1 MGEGSLEA
9 PTRHKILWR
18 DADFT
23 DADKLDVELRRV
35 FDICH
40 GCRRCF
46 NLCISF
52 PKLFDLIDDSASGEL
67 DTVASKDFQP
77 IIDGCTLCDM
87 CFMTKCPYVPP
98 HEFDLDFP
106 HLMLRARVKDFQ
118 DGKVG
123 TVHRRLVETDRNGKL
138 AGAVPA
144 LANWASQR
152 GNGLT
157 RAGLS
162 AIAGIHKDAEL
173 PQYHGRTFAKLEPP
187 EVNRDAPAFGRKAAL
202 YATCFVNYN
211 NPQMGAAAAAV
222 LARNGVE
229 AVNAYKQCCGMP
241 QLEQG
246 DIGRVAENAKVIAA
260 DLVRRLD
267 DGYDIVAL
275 VPSCALMMKFE
286 WPLIEPDDANVK
298 RLAEAVKDIT
308 EYVVDI
314 AETEGLAPGLAPLD
328 GAVSLHFACHA
339 RAQNMGPKAQAML
352 RLIPDAEVSMIER
365 CSGHGGSW
373 GVMKDNFEAALKVGR
388 PAARQSSESGAKY
401 VVSECPLARDHIL
414 QGREKLD
421 SGAGDADVPPMHHP
435 IQLLAHAYGI
445 KHGE

>member
-123 TVHRRLVETDRNGKL
+123 TVHRRLVETDRTSSLSSSASRSFNN
-138 AGAVPA
+138 VPA
-144 LANWASQR
+144 VSSS
-152 GNGLT
+152 T
-157 RAGLS
+157 S
-162 AIAGIHKDAEL
+162 M
-173 PQYHGRTFAKLEPP
+173 
-187 EVNRDAPAFGRKAAL
+187 AF
-202 YATCFVNYN
+202 
-211 NPQMGAAAAAV
+211 
-222 LARNGVE
+222 
-229 AVNAYKQCCGMP
+229 
-241 QLEQG
+241 
-246 DIGRVAENAKVIAA
+246 
-260 DLVRRLD
+260 
-267 DGYDIVAL
+267 
-275 VPSCALMMKFE
+275 
-286 WPLIEPDDANVK
+286 
-298 RLAEAVKDIT
+298 
-308 EYVVDI
+308 
-314 AETEGLAPGLAPLD
+314 
-328 GAVSLHFACHA
+328 
-339 RAQNMGPKAQAML
+339 
-352 RLIPDAEVSMIER
+352 
-365 CSGHGGSW
+365 
-373 GVMKDNFEAALKVGR
+373 
-388 PAARQSSESGAKY
+388 
-401 VVSECPLARDHIL
+401 
-414 QGREKLD
+414 
-421 SGAGDADVPPMHHP
+421 
-435 IQLLAHAYGI
+435 
-445 KHGE
+445 